1 MEAHDL
7 SNPFLTKQIK
17 RAGMRHKRCIFQID
31 FLYVFHRIFLRIVWL
46 WEVPKHDNTVNV
58 HVIPC
63 ITWVTMQKVLTLWLP
78 LSLAKPTMNTSSWK
92 HISKTKQEKCFSIQT
107 DPVCWIL
114 FLTDIPAYKWLV
126 IMHAALQKI
135 KSESNFTSIKHTPAP
150 TTFPTGASR
159 VWELPDILPRFFL
172 RDL

>member
-1 MEAHDL
+1 MPGNSWYTDLLPMEAHDL

-17 RAGMRHKRCIFQID
+17 RAGMRHKRCIFQTD
-31 FLYVFHRIFLRIVWL
+31 FLYIFHRICLRIVWL

-63 ITWVTMQKVLTLWLP
+63 ITWVSMQKILTLWPQLWLP
-78 LSLAKPTMNTSSWK
+78 LSLAKPPMNTSSRK
-92 HISKTKQEKCFSIQT
+92 YISKTKQGKCFSIQT
-107 DPVCWIL
+107 DPICGIL

-135 KSESNFTSIKHTPAP
+135 KSESNFTSMKFH
-150 TTFPTGASR
+150 
-159 VWELPDILPRFFL
+159 
-172 RDL
+172 